1 MKDFFAA
8 LFLIIAIV
16 AAIIFAVNFSNE
28 KIDGGYAG
36 YVYSEPIFGS
46 KEFKQVIKGPDRKS
60 VV

>member
-1 MKDFFAA
+1 MKDFFAV
-8 LFLIIAIV
+8 LFLIIAVV

-46 KEFKQVIKGPDRKS
+46 KELNK
-60 VV
+60 

>member
-28 KIDGGYAG
+28 KIDGGFAG
-36 YVYSEPIFGS
+36 LCLFRTNIWFEGI
-46 KEFKQVIKGPDRKS
+46 
-60 VV
+60 